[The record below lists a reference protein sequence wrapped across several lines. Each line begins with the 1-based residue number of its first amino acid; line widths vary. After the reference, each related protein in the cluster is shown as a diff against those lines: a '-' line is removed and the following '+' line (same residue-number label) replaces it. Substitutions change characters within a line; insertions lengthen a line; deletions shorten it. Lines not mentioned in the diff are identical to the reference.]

1 MAFGKIRP
9 VSEAAEE
16 RMRYLLLI
24 LTLTMSLLAAPLG
37 KAHAKSFNISESFTL
52 SVEPRQDAK
61 RVLVRFN
68 HPQFGW
74 VDAGYVDFC
83 DDGKILLKIRGED
96 TEVISDLGGKL
107 SRFSE
112 KKVGDP
118 AIGLELAM
126 NIEGAVEGL

>member
-1 MAFGKIRP
+1 
-9 VSEAAEE
+9 
-16 RMRYLLLI
+16 MRYPLVI
-24 LTLTMSLLAAPLG
+24 LTLALSLLAAPLG
-37 KAHAKSFNISESFTL
+37 AAHAKSFNMSDSFTL
-52 SVEPRQDAK
+52 SVEPVQGAK
-61 RVLVRFN
+61 RVEVRFN

-83 DDGKILLKIRGED
+83 DDGKIILKIRGED
-96 TEVISDLGGKL
+96 MEEISDLGGKL

-126 NIEGAVEGL
+126 NIEGAVEGR

>member
-1 MAFGKIRP
+1 MKYML
-9 VSEAAEE
+9 VS
-16 RMRYLLLI
+16 
-24 LTLTMSLLAAPLG
+24 LTLVMSLLAAPFGLAYANG
-37 KAHAKSFNISESFTL
+37 FNITESFTL
-52 SVEPRQDAK
+52 SVEPRQGAK
-61 RVLVRFN
+61 RVQVRYN

-83 DDGKILLKIRGED
+83 DDGKIILKIRGEE
-96 TEVISDLGGKL
+96 TEVVSDLGGKL

-126 NIEGAVEGL
+126 NIEGAVERF